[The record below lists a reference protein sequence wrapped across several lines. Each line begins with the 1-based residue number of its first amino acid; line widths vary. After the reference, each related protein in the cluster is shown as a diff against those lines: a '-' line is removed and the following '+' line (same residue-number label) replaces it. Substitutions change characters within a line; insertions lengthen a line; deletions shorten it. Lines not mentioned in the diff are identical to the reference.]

1 MSFLLGAG
9 FGMWG
14 FVYGLRAAMIKSWGG
29 EFKGN
34 EGVLLKEKRTFTSL
48 DYGFS
53 NKVCAVWRCGS
64 WSWWYLKDLRSGCRV
79 LFTCEGV

>member
-1 MSFLLGAG
+1 MG
-9 FGMWG
+9 FRLWLKGCNDQK
-14 FVYGLRAAMIKSWGG
+14 LGG
-29 EFKGN
+29 EFKGH
-34 EGVLLKEKRTFTSL
+34 ECVLLKEKRTFTSL